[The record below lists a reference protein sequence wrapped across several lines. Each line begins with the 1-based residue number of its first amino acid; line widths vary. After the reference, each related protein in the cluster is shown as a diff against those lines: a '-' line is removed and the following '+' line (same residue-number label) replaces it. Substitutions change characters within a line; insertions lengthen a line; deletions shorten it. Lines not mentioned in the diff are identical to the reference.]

1 MIGSYAGFSFM
12 AFLQNPAI
20 ICAINTLALFVMSK
34 FYYGKLYANAKVEDV
49 QWQPF
54 VWFYG
59 SRQS

>member
-1 MIGSYAGFSFM
+1 M